1 MAAIP
6 SILLDG
12 LLKPDGTLELIGR
25 PALPPGPVRV
35 RLEAAPW
42 VGRPQ
47 ERLPDH
53 PWLDENIPAP
63 FDLRRPLSVERVQVR
78 QVTERLPERHD
89 LADDRTA

>member
-6 SILLDG
+6 SIVLDG

-25 PALPPGPVRV
+25 PGLPPGPVRV

-42 VGRPQ
+42 VGCTV
-47 ERLPDH
+47 ERWPDH

-63 FDLRRPLSVERVQVR
+63 FDLRRPLGGERVQIR

-89 LADDRTA
+89 LADDLSA